1 MQELPNTCFVL
12 VAGGL
17 GERLGY
23 KGIKIGLPIDLV
35 TQTTFFGY
43 YASFIKAY
51 QRKFCNG
58 KLLPFAIMTSDD
70 THEKTVELLESNQ
83 YFGLS

>member
-1 MQELPNTCFVL
+1 MTCFVL

-23 KGIKIGLPIDLV
+23 KGIKIGLPVELA
-35 TQTTFFGY
+35 TRMTFLEY
-43 YASFIKAY
+43 YSNFIKAY
-51 QRKFCNG
+51 QAKFCPG

-70 THEKTVELLESNQ
+70 THEKTLELLEDNS
-83 YFGLS
+83 YFGLSR